1 MSTRNQQ
8 NYRQTML
15 CLLKSRKDVNV
26 SHAEL
31 GIPNIKKAWNSITA
45 LQLSIDKDVFF
56 PPVI

>member
-1 MSTRNQQ
+1 
-8 NYRQTML
+8 ML